1 MFRYFNINIIK
12 DYLLLF
18 ENLIFLF
25 NIFILAFW
33 DKQSCLD
40 FALISIFFFFFF
52 SSVGK
57 SSRTPC
63 PLLGGDRVV
72 SDSNQLKPHGGLP
85 DASQKWHPG
94 SLAKSCRSTSSSSPY
109 LLLREASLS

>member
-52 SSVGK
+52 LPWGN
-57 SSRTPC
+57 
-63 PLLGGDRVV
+63 PLG
-72 SDSNQLKPHGGLP
+72 
-85 DASQKWHPG
+85 HPAPFWVATG
-94 SLAKSCRSTSSSSPY
+94 
-109 LLLREASLS
+109 